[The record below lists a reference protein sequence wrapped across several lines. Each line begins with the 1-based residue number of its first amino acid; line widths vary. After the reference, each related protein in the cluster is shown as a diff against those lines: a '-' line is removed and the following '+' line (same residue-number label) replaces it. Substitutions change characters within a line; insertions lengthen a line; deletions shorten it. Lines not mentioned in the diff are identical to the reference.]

1 MVPAV
6 WAGGQIANKKKSNL
20 SNVPLKLLKQY
31 FESAPSHKFT
41 RFIFRCYFMFL
52 LVLFLFYINQLIKM
66 EQERQS
72 INEIINFYIAV
83 SGE

>member
-1 MVPAV
+1 M
-6 WAGGQIANKKKSNL
+6 
-20 SNVPLKLLKQY
+20 KLLKQY
-31 FESAPSHKFT
+31 FESAPSYKFT

-52 LVLFLFYINQLIKM
+52 LVLFFSYINELIKM

-72 INEIINFYIAV
+72 INEIINSYVAA